1 MRRHAKLK
9 REFKALQMAD
19 EVRRQNAEVKNYD
32 RAARRI
38 RDISTRTTQQR
49 NAKVAAECAEK
60 RRDLQKL
67 HVWQQGQ
74 LEERIKR
81 MHKPPVR
88 FSKDLLEWKSS
99 EKHLARLKQFT
110 EAKALNKRIVVLEP
124 QELAAHDA
132 SWVNKLKALRQKLK
146 RRQDFEVRKLD
157 EKLHDLTLRAQ
168 RDGDRSAMLND
179 QRLKNHKTDMQ
190 HAHIVDRNQL
200 PEYCKVVDGRVQPVV
215 KKRAHLLETSSTY
228 RGSQLLK
235 SLKGKKSVDVSLCDV
250 HDFEDE
256 PSGTIRFA

>member
-1 MRRHAKLK
+1 M
-9 REFKALQMAD
+9 
-19 EVRRQNAEVKNYD
+19 
-32 RAARRI
+32 
-38 RDISTRTTQQR
+38 
-49 NAKVAAECAEK
+49 
-60 RRDLQKL
+60 
-67 HVWQQGQ
+67 
-74 LEERIKR
+74 
-81 MHKPPVR
+81 
-88 FSKDLLEWKSS
+88 
-99 EKHLARLKQFT
+99 
-110 EAKALNKRIVVLEP
+110 
-124 QELAAHDA
+124 
-132 SWVNKLKALRQKLK
+132 
-146 RRQDFEVRKLD
+146 RKLD